1 MNRELYNKK
10 IELPEEVVIYLKQC
24 HDVVPSDNP
33 NVEGLKRNKELRD
46 SGYVTYQQL
55 KRIKNYFDNFKG
67 EKNDLTFILNGAD
80 YMKNWVD
87 RTLDSMRSGNN
98 LSKEIKSVVL
108 PNQYI
113 DPHQKNQKVNPD
125 NHKTTLDKYN
135 LEVTESLKRINDLI
149 KKII

>member
-10 IELPEEVVIYLKQC
+10 IELPEEVVTYLKQC

-33 NVEGLKRNKELRD
+33 NVDGFKRNKELRD

-55 KRIKNYFDNFKG
+55 KRIKNYFDNFNG

-87 RTLDSMRSGNN
+87 RTLDST
-98 LSKEIKSVVL
+98 KPI
-108 PNQYI
+108 Y
-113 DPHQKNQKVNPD
+113 
-125 NHKTTLDKYN
+125 
-135 LEVTESLKRINDLI
+135 
-149 KKII
+149 